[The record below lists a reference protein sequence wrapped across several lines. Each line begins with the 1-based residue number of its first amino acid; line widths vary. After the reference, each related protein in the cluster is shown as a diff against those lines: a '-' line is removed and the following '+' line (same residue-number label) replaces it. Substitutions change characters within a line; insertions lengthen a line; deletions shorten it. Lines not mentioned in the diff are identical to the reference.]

1 MQTTAPVSAVPR
13 TLAPMAGKPD
23 RERDAR
29 LEIRMKP
36 EEKALIEEA
45 ASLGG
50 EDTSQFVRRV
60 GIIAA
65 RELLA
70 RLKK

>member
-1 MQTTAPVSAVPR
+1 
-13 TLAPMAGKPD
+13 
-23 RERDAR
+23 
-29 LEIRMKP
+29 MKP

-45 ASLGG
+45 AALGG

>member
-1 MQTTAPVSAVPR
+1 MTT
-13 TLAPMAGKPD
+13 AGKPD

-36 EEKALIEEA
+36 EEKALIERA

-50 EDTSQFVRRV
+50 EDTSQFARRV
-60 GIIAA
+60 ALIAA
-65 RELLA
+65 RELTA
-70 RLKK
+70 RLTK